1 MKEEKKNKYLPHKPT
16 IEELDKARDEMR
28 EALRQARLEKESEFP
43 IVPQDLS
50 RVELIAYN
58 VWASKMAVN
67 KRDVMNITE
76 GERADYFDELEK
88 IKMQYL
94 RCY

>member
-1 MKEEKKNKYLPHKPT
+1 MKEESNKKPT

-28 EALRQARLEKESEFP
+28 EALRQARLEKESKFP

-50 RVELIAYN
+50 RIELLAYN
-58 VWASKMAVN
+58 TWAAKMAVN
-67 KRDVMNITE
+67 KRDVRNITE
-76 GERADYFDELEK
+76 GERGDYFDELEK
-88 IKMQYL
+88 IKKEYL

>member
-16 IEELDKARDEMR
+16 IEELDKAREEMI
-28 EALRQARLEKESEFP
+28 EALRKARLEKESKFP

-58 VWASKMAVN
+58 VWAAKMAVN

>member
-50 RVELIAYN
+50 RIEVMAYN
-58 VWASKMAVN
+58 VWASKMAVK
-67 KRDVMNITE
+67 KRDVLKITE

-88 IKMQYL
+88 ISNPDSIIL
-94 RCY
+94 